1 MKILGHFFIHLLFWA
16 CIASSQVQA
25 PRNDRPL
32 KATQKSQLRQESVSS
47 NTSTRGLSG
56 ESLSMG
62 TQHSGRAA
70 LSANASQTAPL
81 SHKSQKKA
89 ARKSERKA
97 SRSSAF
103 RIQAPHAQKL
113 HMGYD
118 EQQKQ
123 RALHQ
128 DERKKENAIVDSR
141 APQSPRTPKHQNLDV
156 DDNEFVNSWDM
167 ARDFVQG
174 NIPLDTHPQL
184 EATQVAPDA
193 GEKRKANNADQDS
206 VRKSRTRFQRFKRSI
221 DNNPRQTGAVL
232 GTGVALGTL
241 GALTGFALDAADD
254 ASNAAQESQST
265 ANAAQDSADAAQTT
279 ANAAK
284 SGLAAKADAE
294 SVYTK
299 KETNT
304 AFANAEEKTNRKFT
318 TVTEGA
324 QLLEKINKLKENKAD
339 AANVYSKDVANAK
352 FSTKSF
358 TGQDMTSSD
367 EGYIHSL
374 AGKIKT
380 INQRTGVVEPTSP
393 PADVP

>member
-1 MKILGHFFIHLLFWA
+1 MKILGHFFIHLLFLA
-16 CIASSQVQA
+16 CIAPSEVQA
-25 PRNDRPL
+25 PKTRPL
-32 KATQKSQLRQESVSS
+32 KATQKSPLPQESVSS

-81 SHKSQKKA
+81 SHKSPKKA
-89 ARKSERKA
+89 ARKAERKA
-97 SRSSAF
+97 RRSSAF
-103 RIQAPHAQKL
+103 AIQAPHAQKL

-128 DERKKENAIVDSR
+128 DERKKENAVVDSR

-156 DDNEFVNSWDM
+156 DDNEFVNSWNM

-174 NIPLDTHPQL
+174 NIPQGHIPLDTHPQL

-206 VRKSRTRFQRFKRSI
+206 VRKSRTRFQRFKQSI

-284 SGLAAKADAE
+284 SGLAAK
-294 SVYTK
+294 
-299 KETNT
+299 
-304 AFANAEEKTNRKFT
+304 
-318 TVTEGA
+318 
-324 QLLEKINKLKENKAD
+324 
-339 AANVYSKDVANAK
+339 
-352 FSTKSF
+352 
-358 TGQDMTSSD
+358 
-367 EGYIHSL
+367 
-374 AGKIKT
+374 
-380 INQRTGVVEPTSP
+380 
-393 PADVP
+393 